1 MQQSVL
7 RLIVSCVFVILGSTL
22 AYGQGGVT
30 SSLSGT
36 VVDTSGAVIPG
47 ADVTLK
53 NNATS
58 AVSNAVTTENGTF
71 SIPALN
77 PGTYT
82 ATVTLMGFKTV
93 VLNDVVINA
102 ATPASIRVTLE
113 VGALAETIQVRA
125 ASEIVQ
131 TQTSMVSATLDANQI
146 TRGPTPPASSL
157 IPFVSSSN
165 VPSCVSRL
173 TSEERAE
180 DTSTARRRASAR
192 PGAPLS

>member
-1 MQQSVL
+1 M
-7 RLIVSCVFVILGSTL
+7 
-22 AYGQGGVT
+22 T

-180 DTSTARRRASAR
+180 DTSTARRRATWR
-192 PGAPLS
+192 PAFLSFPAT